1 MSRVVTDAQ
10 KEALVAGRKAAAEDR
25 VRGTIRLSVTYTLEP
40 IDDRNW
46 ALCKDGAPEAYWSS
60 LDQALTGV
68 ARRLLDRS
76 LRANLKATA
85 FQDLA
90 SVVTRARDAI
100 VAELRERGAEE
111 QE

>member
-1 MSRVVTDAQ
+1 MKEAH
-10 KEALVAGRKAAAEDR
+10 KEALVAARQTAAENR
-25 VRGTIRLSVTYTLEP
+25 ARGTIRLTDTYTLEP

-46 ALCKDGAPEAYWSS
+46 ALCKDGSPEAYWSS

-68 ARRLLDRS
+68 ARRLMDRS

-85 FQDLA
+85 IQDLA

-100 VAELRERGAEE
+100 VAELRQRG
-111 QE
+111 